1 MEEKDFEVAHE
12 IAKQLVSYDTDVNE
26 VSKAL
31 EYLILYKDKN
41 EFLVFLRKII
51 DNGFVVVR
59 SNKTLDYYRNILNA
73 CNTHLKDYN
82 KYKDMADVLG
92 WAIRLMRY
100 YRASGYSANAEKTI
114 ETKRD
119 DKQKPDQK
127 GSSYLG
133 SLLMD
138 AMKKK
143 NK

>member
-1 MEEKDFEVAHE
+1 MEKKDFEVAHE
-12 IAKQLVSYDTDVNE
+12 IARQLVSDDTDVNE
-26 VSKAL
+26 ASKAL
-31 EYLILYKDKN
+31 EYLILCEDKN

-51 DNGFVVVR
+51 DNGSIVIR
-59 SNKTLDYYRNILNA
+59 SDQTLGYYRNILRA

-82 KYKDMADVLG
+82 NYKDMANVLG

-100 YRASGYSANAEKTI
+100 YRASGYIANAEKTI
-114 ETKRD
+114 EAKDD

-133 SLLMD
+133 NLLMD